1 MSKYQVEFAGY
12 LYPDEYD
19 TEEEAID
26 AADEM
31 ASSASLGAELLAQS
45 NPGDAEE
52 ENAGFSTEYYIVE
65 IDEYGNEIDRFQ
77 P

>member
-1 MSKYQVEFAGY
+1 MSKYQIELDGY

-19 TEEEAID
+19 TEDEAIE

-31 ASSASLGAELLAQS
+31 ASDITTGAGIFAFS
-45 NPGDAEE
+45 NPGDAAE
-52 ENAGFSTEYYIVE
+52 ENADSTGDYWIVE
-65 IDEYGNEIDRFQ
+65 VDEYGIEIDRFK